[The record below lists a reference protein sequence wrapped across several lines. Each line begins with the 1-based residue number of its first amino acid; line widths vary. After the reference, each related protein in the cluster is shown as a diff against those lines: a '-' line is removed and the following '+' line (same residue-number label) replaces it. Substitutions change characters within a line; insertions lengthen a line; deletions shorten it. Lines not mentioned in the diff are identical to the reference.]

1 MFEKIKNNKV
11 LKLIYNIA
19 YTILV
24 IITLLILVAV
34 ILQRVSN
41 NTLALGGFRIF
52 NVATGSMIPKY
63 QVGDIL
69 ISKTINPSDVKV
81 EDDIVY
87 AGMKGDFAGKIIT
100 HQVIQID
107 KNEGNLVF
115 HTKGIAND
123 TEDPTIEGNQILGK
137 VLYRTVILSYISK
150 LINNLYSF
158 YFVVFIPI
166 ALLLFIEIRKTI
178 ISLREAKE
186 EDEEIEEVEEDRKIE
201 NDNENKD
208 IKETI
213 EEKPGDENE
222 KDK

>member
-11 LKLIYNIA
+11 LKLIYNVA

-24 IITLLILVAV
+24 IITLLILIAV
-34 ILQRVSN
+34 LLQRVSN
-41 NTLALGGFRIF
+41 NTISLGGFRIF

-81 EDDIVY
+81 GDDIVY
-87 AGMKGDFAGKIIT
+87 TGMKGDFAGKIIT
-100 HQVIQID
+100 HQVIQIEP
-107 KNEGNLVF
+107 NEGNLVF

-137 VLYRTVILSYISK
+137 VLYRTIVLSYISK
-150 LINNLYSF
+150 IINNLYSF
-158 YFVVFIPI
+158 YFVIFIPI
-166 ALLLFIEIRKTI
+166 ALLLFIEIRRTI
-178 ISLREAKE
+178 NSFREDKDEDNNKKE
-186 EDEEIEEVEEDRKIE
+186 IDENEIINNSQDK
-201 NDNENKD
+201 
-208 IKETI
+208 I
-213 EEKPGDENE
+213 EEKSGEKDE

>member
-11 LKLIYNIA
+11 LKLIYNVA

-24 IITLLILVAV
+24 IITLLILIAV
-34 ILQRVSN
+34 LLQRVSN
-41 NTLALGGFRIF
+41 NTISLGGFRIF

-81 EDDIVY
+81 GDDVVY
-87 AGMKGDFAGKIIT
+87 TGMKGDFAGKIIT
-100 HQVIQID
+100 HQVIQIEP
-107 KNEGNLVF
+107 NEGNLVF

-137 VLYRTVILSYISK
+137 VLYRTIVLSYISK
-150 LINNLYSF
+150 IINNLYSF
-158 YFVVFIPI
+158 YFVIFIPI
-166 ALLLFIEIRKTI
+166 ALLLFIEIRRTI
-178 ISLREAKE
+178 NSFREDKDEDNNKKE
-186 EDEEIEEVEEDRKIE
+186 IDENEIINNSQDK
-201 NDNENKD
+201 
-208 IKETI
+208 I
-213 EEKPGDENE
+213 EEKSGEKDE